1 MFSPLPIRT
10 PRARHSLALC
20 AGVLLALPAAPVSAQ
35 ERVEPWTLIQ
45 PPQASIVLARDG
57 SLIGEIG
64 KELRTSISIRTLP
77 HYVPRAFVAIEDQR
91 FYEHDGV
98 DLIGVGGALKDLLKG
113 ETRGASTITQ
123 QLVGNMHPEI
133 IDRRDR
139 TLGRKLR
146 EQTAARE
153 MERRYTKEQI
163 LEAYLNQI
171 EFGHGWFG
179 IETASRHYFGKSA
192 SRLTIAE
199 AATIAALPKG
209 PGIYSP
215 IINPQR
221 ARERRDLV
229 LELMARQNYITR
241 AQAEAAKREPIRL
254 APNRGVSARA
264 GYFVDAARA
273 QAERAG
279 IPVANGG
286 YRIFTTLDPVIQ
298 EAAVDALVTGATE
311 VEQRAGYAH
320 LTYAQR
326 GSRTDYLQ
334 GAVVALDP
342 FTGEVRALVGGR
354 DHANAPFN
362 RAVNALRQPGSAFKP
377 FVYAAALADS
387 IPPNAI
393 VPDSA
398 LAILLPNGDTY
409 SPRNADNLFVGPLTI
424 RDALARSRNSVAV
437 QLGMTVGMDTVA
449 ALARQAGVESLIE
462 TFPSSAIGASA
473 VYPLDFVAAY
483 TAFANLGSAVEPRL
497 IDRIE
502 DRSGRTVWSPP
513 ARAPQL
519 VMDPR
524 IAFVVRDM
532 MRDVVERGTA
542 TSVRRFLPPSVPAAG
557 KTGTTNDNT
566 DVWFVGMTP
575 ELVGGVWLGFDR
587 PKTITPGAGGGS
599 LAAPIWGRMMA
610 TIYRDRQAGEWM
622 VPGGLILAEL
632 DRETGELATEFTPPG
647 RRYTEYFLEGT
658 EPAAMRP
665 DGWKLFTW
673 GPLS

>member
-1 MFSPLPIRT
+1 MPKRRFPAFSRHLAVVIPLT
-10 PRARHSLALC
+10 LC
-20 AGVLLALPAAPVSAQ
+20 AVPVAAQVR
-35 ERVEPWTLIQ
+35 EEPWTLIQ
-45 PPQASIVLARDG
+45 PPQASVVLARDG

-64 KELRTSISIRTLP
+64 KELRTSISLKSLP
-77 HYVPRAFVAIEDQR
+77 AYVPNAFVAIEDQR

-98 DLIGVGGALKDLLKG
+98 DLIGLGGALKDLLKG
-113 ETRGASTITQ
+113 EVRGASTITQ
-123 QLVGNMHPEI
+123 QLVGNMHPDI

-139 TLGRKLR
+139 SPGRKLR

-179 IETASRHYFGKSA
+179 IETASRHYFGKTA
-192 SRLTIAE
+192 ARLTIAE
-199 AATIAALPKG
+199 AAVIAALPKG

-264 GYFVDAARA
+264 GYFVDAART

-279 IPVANGG
+279 IPVGNGG
-286 YRIFTTLDPVIQ
+286 YRIYTTLDPELQ
-298 EAAVDALVTGATE
+298 EAAVNALLEGTTE
-311 VEQRAGYAH
+311 VEARPGYRH

-326 GSRTDYLQ
+326 GNRTDYLQ

-387 IPPNAI
+387 IPPNAVI
-393 VPDSA
+393 PDSA
-398 LAILLPNGDTY
+398 LAINLENGEVY
-409 SPRNADNLFVGPLTI
+409 SPNNADNLFLGPLTI
-424 RDALARSRNSVAV
+424 RDALARSRNTVAV
-437 QLGMTVGMDTVA
+437 QLGLMVGMDSIA
-449 ALARQAGVESLIE
+449 SLARHAGVESLIE
-462 TFPSSAIGASA
+462 PYPSSAIGASA
-473 VYPLDFVAAY
+473 VYPLDFIAAY

-513 ARAPQL
+513 ARAPEL

-532 MRDVVERGTA
+532 MRDAVERGTA
-542 TSVRRFLPPSVPAAG
+542 TSVRRFLRPEVPAAG

-575 ELVGGVWLGFDR
+575 ELVAGVWLGFDR
-587 PKTITPGAGGGS
+587 PKMIMPGAGGGT
-599 LAAPIWGRMMA
+599 LAAPVWGRMMA
-610 TIYRDRQAGEWM
+610 AWYRDREPGTWTA
-622 VPGGLILAEL
+622 PGGLVLAEL
-632 DRETGELATEFTPPG
+632 DRETGELATELTPDA

-658 EPAAMRP
+658 EPLGVRV
-665 DGWKLFTW
+665 DGWALFAW
-673 GPLS
+673 GPIL